1 MKLLAH
7 IVMSLA
13 VLAACL
19 TGCDTR
25 PAAGTSFSVE
35 VNVDSVL
42 HRQCAT
48 LWTIDDDYQRLRC
61 LGTDS
66 VKDGEKF
73 SFNGVLDCR
82 QVAFIQFAADSI
94 PFYFVL
100 EPGTHT
106 VINITPSHWRIDG
119 SRACYSYI
127 HFLNQRQHI
136 TDDMKKTWKAYRH
149 MAADSTLKRR
159 HEVMFFRHDSLLL
172 DSLQRI
178 TVERINR
185 GDLVSR
191 IVRERFINTLDS
203 SHLSQIRPHTPS
215 PIIECP

>member
-119 SRACYSYI
+119 SRACYSYLLYLKNNNLMHDPSSI
-127 HFLNQRQHI
+127 PSKEVTRMFVDTMQWLLKTGYYSKEQYNNLADVINKSLNEEQ
-136 TDDMKKTWKAYRH
+136 
-149 MAADSTLKRR
+149 
-159 HEVMFFRHDSLLL
+159 
-172 DSLQRI
+172 
-178 TVERINR
+178 
-185 GDLVSR
+185 
-191 IVRERFINTLDS
+191 
-203 SHLSQIRPHTPS
+203 
-215 PIIECP
+215 